1 MGIKV
6 YENSVSLNKKLD
18 GEAMINRLDREL
30 YKFTKQCERELVS
43 TDKYVPVASGD
54 LKRSIHV
61 EKKAANK
68 YELSSINYPSRK
80 YKGGEGGRYNDM
92 TSNREYKIKG
102 GSRIIPAGKNAGKG
116 HWFERVLRKN
126 KKQLKTSIN
135 NAIKGK

>member
-6 YENSVSLNKKLD
+6 IVKTSSLNSKLD
-18 GEAMINRLDREL
+18 SEKLSDKLDREL
-30 YKFTKQCERELVS
+30 YKFTKQCERELKS
-43 TDKYVPVASGD
+43 SDKYVPVASGD

-61 EKKAANK
+61 EKKATKK

-80 YKGGEGGRYNDM
+80 VSSRYDDM
-92 TSNREYKIKG
+92 GSNRRYKIKG

-126 KKQLKTSIN
+126 KKSLQTSIN
-135 NAIKGK
+135 NIITGK

>member
-18 GEAMINRLDREL
+18 GEAITNKLDREL
-30 YKFTKQCERELVS
+30 YKFSKQIERELQS

-61 EKKAANK
+61 EKKETNK

-92 TSNREYKIKG
+92 TSNGEYKIKG
-102 GSRIIPAGKNAGKG
+102 GSRTIPAGKNAGKG

-126 KKQLKTSIN
+126 KKTLQANIN

>member
-6 YENSVSLNKKLD
+6 YENSVSINKKLD
-18 GEAMINRLDREL
+18 GEAMTNRLDREL

-61 EKKAANK
+61 EKEAANK

>member
-6 YENSVSLNKKLD
+6 YENTISLNKKLD
-18 GEAMINRLDREL
+18 GDDISNKLDREL
-30 YKFTKQCERELVS
+30 YKFTKQVERELKS

-80 YKGGEGGRYNDM
+80 YKGGDGGRYNDM

-126 KKQLKTSIN
+126 KKSLKASIN
-135 NAIKGK
+135 KIIEGK